1 MLLFFYVPV
10 CYQYFSHLVVTLLH
24 FLSSIHILGNPAFR
38 IQRRLS
44 NVGERGKKFGNVFLA
59 FSRTLGNR
67 NGLFH
72 KEKRKFYMS
81 SLFWRKLVSWNRKKS
96 CSSSSENG
104 YLLPLKLRNRNQSP
118 PHEILETIL
127 DTFPRVL

>member
-1 MLLFFYVPV
+1 MLLAFFPFSCYVI
-10 CYQYFSHLVVTLLH
+10 TL
-24 FLSSIHILGNPAFR
+24 FVINTYTWQSSFR

-72 KEKRKFYMS
+72 KEK
-81 SLFWRKLVSWNRKKS
+81 
-96 CSSSSENG
+96 
-104 YLLPLKLRNRNQSP
+104 
-118 PHEILETIL
+118 T
-127 DTFPRVL
+127 